1 MDWFL
6 LGWLFVMALGWA
18 MVLWLELVKKWY
30 WDQDLL
36 QDLDQPLELEK
47 DFRLLGLSKDS
58 HSAQEKELRLLD
70 QDLPKQKV
78 LDSAQEKKQV
88 PKLPREKAQ
97 VREIELG

>member
-1 MDWFL
+1 MDWLL

-30 WDQDLL
+30 WDQDLR
-36 QDLDQPLELEK
+36 QDLDQPWWSESEK
-47 DFRLLGLSKDS
+47 DSRLLDLSKDS
-58 HSAQEKELRLLD
+58 HLAQEKLLP
-70 QDLPKQKV
+70 LPN
-78 LDSAQEKKQV
+78 

>member
-30 WDQDLL
+30 WDQDSQ
-36 QDLDQPLELEK
+36 QDLDQPWWSESEK
-47 DFRLLGLSKDS
+47 DS
-58 HSAQEKELRLLD
+58 Q
-70 QDLPKQKV
+70 P
-78 LDSAQEKKQV
+78 QV

>member
-1 MDWFL
+1 LKYQKEKLMDWLL

-47 DFRLLGLSKDS
+47 DFRLLDLSK
-58 HSAQEKELRLLD
+58 
-70 QDLPKQKV
+70 
-78 LDSAQEKKQV
+78 DSAQEKLLPLPN

>member
-1 MDWFL
+1 MDWLL

-30 WDQDLL
+30 WDQDSQ
-36 QDLDQPLELEK
+36 QDLDQPWWSESEK
-47 DFRLLGLSKDS
+47 DS
-58 HSAQEKELRLLD
+58 RLLD
-70 QDLPKQKV
+70 LSKN
-78 LDSAQEKKQV
+78 LAQEKKQA

>member
-30 WDQDLL
+30 WDQNLR
-36 QDLDQPLELEK
+36 QDLDQPWWSESEK
-47 DFRLLGLSKDS
+47 DS
-58 HSAQEKELRLLD
+58 RLLD
-70 QDLPKQKV
+70 LSKN
-78 LDSAQEKKQV
+78 LAQEKKQA